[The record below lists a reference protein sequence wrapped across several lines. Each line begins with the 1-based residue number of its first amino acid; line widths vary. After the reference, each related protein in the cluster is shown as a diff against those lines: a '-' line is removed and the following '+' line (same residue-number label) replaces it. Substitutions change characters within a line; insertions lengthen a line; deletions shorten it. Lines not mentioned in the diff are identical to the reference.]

1 MVTSKDFVVQ
11 YKVMTNSVAEMLQVS
26 RHTSMDET
34 VLIITWSILEIYVQ
48 VVAQKKG
55 FGT

>member
-11 YKVMTNSVAEMLQVS
+11 YKVMTNSVAGSLQVS

-34 VLIITWSILEIYVQ
+34 VLIITWSILEIHVQ